1 MPAIAINDWKE
12 LASRAGDGLEIAL
25 LWSKSADRVRVTV
38 SDSRFEERFDL
49 DVANTDALAAFH
61 HPFAYAA
68 VRSIGSAGDDR
79 EPVSLR
85 LQG

>member
-1 MPAIAINDWKE
+1 MPAIAIDDWKE
-12 LASRAGDGLEIAL
+12 LASRAGDGLEISL
-25 LWSKSADRVRVTV
+25 LWSRSADRVKVTV
-38 SDSRFEERFDL
+38 SDARFEERFDL

-68 VRSIGSAGDDR
+68 VRSIGSAEDDC

>member
-1 MPAIAINDWKE
+1 MPAIAIDDWKE
-12 LASRAGDGLEIAL
+12 LASRTGDGLEISL

-38 SDSRFEERFDL
+38 SDERFEERFDL

-68 VRSIGSAGDDR
+68 VRSLGSGGGHER
-79 EPVSLR
+79 VSLQ

>member
-1 MPAIAINDWKE
+1 MPAIAITDWKE
-12 LASRAGDGLEIAL
+12 LASRAGDGLEISL

-38 SDSRFEERFDL
+38 SDERFEERFDL

-68 VRSIGSAGDDR
+68 VRSIGSTEDSR

-85 LQG
+85 PQR